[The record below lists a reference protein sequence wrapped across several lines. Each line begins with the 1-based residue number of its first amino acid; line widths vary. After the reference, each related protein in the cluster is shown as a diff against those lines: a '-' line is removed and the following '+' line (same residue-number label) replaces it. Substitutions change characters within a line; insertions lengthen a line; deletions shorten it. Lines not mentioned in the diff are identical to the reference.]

1 MYTVFV
7 EATGR
12 TYAMRFNERTAVFA
26 GDQIRLA
33 QSMMRS
39 TRTGFLFRYFT
50 FGQCHGLDPIWS
62 FGPVQRRQAPEQPFF
77 HPIARPAP
85 AKAESGR
92 KHRRHGG
99 GRQRGERVSQSTKYS
114 KSANTEKIKESS
126 RSDIDNPI
134 PPPDFL
140 SGFPPC
146 LRGSFLLL
154 DVTTPPCLRGLSL
167 LIYGYQSYRKDFTR

>member
-1 MYTVFV
+1 MHTVFV

-50 FGQCHGLDPIWS
+50 FGQCHGLNPIWS
-62 FGPVQRRQAPEQPFF
+62 FGPVQRRQASEQPFF
-77 HPIARPAP
+77 HPIAAQRPLKP
-85 AKAESGR
+85 KAEGN
-92 KHRRHGG
+92 HGG
-99 GRQRGERVSQSTKYS
+99 TEGTEKGRERVFQSTKYS
-114 KSANTEKIKESS
+114 KSANTEKIKESN
-126 RSDIDNPI
+126 RSDNDNPI

-146 LRGSFLLL
+146 LRGSFPLLN
-154 DVTTPPCLRGLSL
+154 VTAPPCLRGLSL
-167 LIYGYQSYRKDFTR
+167 LIYGYQSDRKDFTR